1 MQSAPAPIAGQPP
14 LAQQAGIWGHCLL
27 YLLMFLAPAMGAV
40 TWYLKI
46 DALGDPHG
54 LMANALM
61 IEALGHWLIALCHP
75 YVLRDATLRL
85 ITRGTAD

>member
-1 MQSAPAPIAGQPP
+1 
-14 LAQQAGIWGHCLL
+14 
-27 YLLMFLAPAMGAV
+27 
-40 TWYLKI
+40 LKI

-61 IEALGHWLIALCHP
+61 IVALGHSMIALYNH